1 MRDEAVVEDRVGAI
15 QRDWGS
21 SGLAYLT
28 GLPSGPPDF
37 SRAAVLG
44 HARSTADELGRLL
57 GTAVD
62 AAELLAGRASQ
73 LGLVRRGRV
82 SAGGATR
89 LIAARDGWWALTLSR
104 ADDVDAMPALLQS
117 ASPPDD
123 PWAAVQRWAAG
134 RTVAEVVQRARLLGL
149 PAAALAEGVAD
160 APRVHRIGPS
170 SAPREVSGLLV
181 VDLSS
186 MWAGPLCG
194 QLFGRAGATVVKAES
209 RARPDGTRAGSRAFF
224 DWMNGGKL
232 SYAVSFDE
240 RERLTALLEAAD
252 VVIESSRP
260 DALRRRRLGA
270 RDVAARAGRV
280 WVRIT
285 GHGVDGEAA
294 HWSAFGDDAAVA
306 GGLVG
311 RSQEGPVFCGDAIAD
326 PLAGLHAALAAAE
339 SLARGGG
346 ELVDVTMSAVAASY
360 AALPEST
367 GDIGCPAA
375 TPVMPPP
382 RTPAGALGADVAR
395 VDRLISERRLAPC

>member
-1 MRDEAVVEDRVGAI
+1 
-15 QRDWGS
+15 
-21 SGLAYLT
+21 
-28 GLPSGPPDF
+28 
-37 SRAAVLG
+37 
-44 HARSTADELGRLL
+44 LL
-57 GTAVD
+57 GIAVD
-62 AAELLAGRASQ
+62 AAGLLAGRAAQ
-73 LGLVRRGRV
+73 LGLVRRGRI

-104 ADDVDAMPALLQS
+104 PDDVDVMPALLES
-117 ASPPDD
+117 GESPDD
-123 PWAAVQRWAAG
+123 PWDAVQRWAAC
-134 RTVAEVVQRARLLGL
+134 RTVAAVVQRARLLGL
-149 PAAALAEGVAD
+149 PAAALAESVAG

-170 SAPREVSGLLV
+170 SAPRKVSGLLV

-194 QLFGRAGATVVKAES
+194 QLFGWAGATVVKAES

-260 DALRRRRLGA
+260 EALRRRRLGA

-280 WVRIT
+280 WVTIS
-285 GHGVDGEAA
+285 GHGVDDQSA
-294 HWSAFGDDAAVA
+294 HWPAFGDDAAVA

-311 RSQEGPVFCGDAIAD
+311 RSQDGPVFCGDAIAD
-326 PLAGLHAALAAAE
+326 PLTGLHAALAAAE

-346 ELVDVTMSAVAASY
+346 ELVEVTMSAIAARY

-367 GDIGCPAA
+367 SEIGCPAA
-375 TPVMPPP
+375 TPAVPPR
-382 RTPAGALGADVAR
+382 RTPAAALGADGAR
-395 VDRLISERRLAPC
+395 VDRLISERRAASC

>member
-28 GLPSGPPDF
+28 GLPSGPPGF

-57 GTAVD
+57 GIAVD
-62 AAELLAGRASQ
+62 AAELLAGRAAL

-89 LIAARDGWWALTLSR
+89 VIAAHDGWWALTLSR
-104 ADDVDAMPALLQS
+104 PDDVDAMPALLEA

-123 PWAAVQRWAAG
+123 AWDAVQRWAAG
-134 RTVAEVVQRARLLGL
+134 RTVAEVVQRTRLLGL

-170 SAPREVSGLLV
+170 SAPHEVSGLLV
-181 VDLSS
+181 
-186 MWAGPLCG
+186 
-194 QLFGRAGATVVKAES
+194 
-209 RARPDGTRAGSRAFF
+209 TRAGSRALF

-240 RERLTALLEAAD
+240 SERLTALLEAAD
-252 VVIESSRP
+252 VVIESSQP
-260 DALRRRRLGA
+260 EALCRRHLGA

-285 GHGVDGEAA
+285 GHGVDDDAA

-306 GGLVG
+306 GGLGG
-311 RSQEGPVFCGDAIAD
+311 RSPEGPVFCGDAIA
-326 PLAGLHAALAAAE
+326 GLHAAL
-339 SLARGGG
+339 
-346 ELVDVTMSAVAASY
+346 
-360 AALPEST
+360 
-367 GDIGCPAA
+367 
-375 TPVMPPP
+375 
-382 RTPAGALGADVAR
+382 GADTAR
-395 VDRLISERRLAPC
+395 VDRMISERRLAPC